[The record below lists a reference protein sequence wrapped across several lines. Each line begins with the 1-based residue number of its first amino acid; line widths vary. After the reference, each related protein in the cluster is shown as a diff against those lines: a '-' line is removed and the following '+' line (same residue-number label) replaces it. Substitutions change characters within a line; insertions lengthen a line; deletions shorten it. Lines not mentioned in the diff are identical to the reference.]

1 MEKRQKP
8 LLVRVGCEL
17 TIFKLKE
24 GGDDMTNFLT
34 TSITTRKIDEIVG
47 TPKKAILE
55 GEDRAFEGYM
65 HICITLN
72 VSTKN
77 LSVYTPETMK
87 ASVLS
92 LETEL
97 KPTNDDT
104 IEKVKGSGWSM
115 YRFNKMYSVLHTNK
129 TARADSYIK
138 TPENI
143 IVLNVV

>member
-1 MEKRQKP
+1 
-8 LLVRVGCEL
+8 
-17 TIFKLKE
+17 
-24 GGDDMTNFLT
+24 
-34 TSITTRKIDEIVG
+34 
-47 TPKKAILE
+47 
-55 GEDRAFEGYM
+55 
-65 HICITLN
+65 
-72 VSTKN
+72 
-77 LSVYTPETMK
+77 MK

-92 LETEL
+92 LDTEL

-104 IEKVKGSGWSM
+104 IEKVKGSGWSI